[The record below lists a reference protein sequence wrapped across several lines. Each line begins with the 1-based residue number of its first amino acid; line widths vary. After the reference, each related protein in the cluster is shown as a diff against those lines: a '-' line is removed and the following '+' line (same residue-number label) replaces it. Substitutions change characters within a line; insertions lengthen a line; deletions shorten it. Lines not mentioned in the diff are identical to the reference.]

1 MSQVQTGNQAH
12 DAAVNRSYG
21 VLQAALA
28 GMPTQAAVNA
38 AYITHYHAC
47 LASAVANKCGTEPFV
62 TALKTLGVN
71 S

>member
-1 MSQVQTGNQAH
+1 MSQVQTGNPVH

-28 GMPTQAAVNA
+28 GTPTQAAVNA
-38 AYITHYHAC
+38 AYIAHYRTC
-47 LASAVANKCGTEPFV
+47 IASAVANKCGTEPFV
-62 TALKTLGVN
+62 TALKSLGVN